1 MYGSIYEFITINKNI
16 KTLRYQGIILS
27 YIIISFLILFQL
39 KFQNQSEI
47 KLLILLLHVW
57 SSDVGGYIMGKSIG
71 KHFITKISPKKT
83 WEGVIGSILFCI
95 IISFILNNEM
105 KEISKLNHYLT
116 SIILCLS
123 SISGD
128 FIISW
133 VKRINNKK
141 DSGYFLPGHGGFLDR
156 LDSLL
161 LTNYIFILLIN

>member
-1 MYGSIYEFITINKNI
+1 MYGSISEFITINKNI

-27 YIIISFLILFQL
+27 YIIISFLILLQL

-57 SSDVGGYIMGKSIG
+57 SSDVGGYIIGTSIG

-83 WEGVIGSILFCI
+83 WEGVIGSILFCLI
-95 IISFILNNEM
+95 LSLILNNEM

-116 SIILCLS
+116 SIILCIS
-123 SISGD
+123 AISGD

-133 VKRINNKK
+133 IKRINNKK
-141 DSGYFLPGHGGFLDR
+141 DSGFFLPGHGGFLDR